1 MNPVERYLA
10 VYYDGKRHQLDK
22 VPSHVQ
28 YITEGFIAKNR
39 KTILDNY
46 TASLFNSDYFDIPL
60 ALGFDSIFVPF
71 PPSLKI
77 RPIKVQ
83 DENGKLVKIGQDGQ
97 NIKRITSYY
106 EGGFINTIEILD
118 DLYANL
124 ELLDNS
130 ELIRKTIN
138 RYEKMSSLIFPVL
151 MVDGIFDRVWKSMG
165 MKTFSRNFQKK
176 TRLYQ
181 ELIKFY
187 AKLTQINIEGL
198 IRATGSRG
206 KVINILDDVAFKG
219 RSMISPL
226 RWEQDFLPY
235 YKELTKIISDNSL
248 IPQVHTDGDVTEM
261 IPSFQKAGFLGLQGW
276 EGGANPIFISEKFPD
291 FVVIGFGDVS
301 HILPFGTKSQVKEH
315 VKELMIAFKEN
326 RHFIIGPS
334 TVIFK
339 EIPLENVIAFM
350 NAVGKYG
357 KY

>member
-1 MNPVERYLA
+1 MNAVERYLA
-10 VYYDGKRHQLDK
+10 VYCDEKRYLLDK

-28 YITEGFIAKNR
+28 YITEEFIAKNR
-39 KTILDNY
+39 VTILNKY
-46 TASLFNSDYFDIPL
+46 SASLINNNYFDIPL
-60 ALGFDSIFVPF
+60 ALGFDSIFVSF

-83 DENGKLVKIGQDGQ
+83 DENGKLVKIGLDGQ
-97 NIKRITSYY
+97 NIKRKTSYY
-106 EGGFINTIEILD
+106 EGGFINTTEILD
-118 DLYANL
+118 DLHANL
-124 ELLDNS
+124 KLLDNS

-138 RYEKMSSLIFPVL
+138 RYEKMSPTIFPVL

-165 MKTFSRNFQKK
+165 MKTFSRNFHKK

-198 IRATGSRG
+198 IKATGSRG

-235 YKELTKIISDNSL
+235 YKDLTKIICDNSL
-248 IPQVHTDGDVTEM
+248 IPQVHTDGDVTDM

-276 EGGANPIFISEKFPD
+276 EGGADPFFINDNFPD

-301 HILPFGTKSQVKEH
+301 HILPFGTKSQVRVH
-315 VKELMIAFKEN
+315 VKELMTAFKEN

-339 EIPLENVIAFM
+339 EIPLENIITFM
-350 NAVGKYG
+350 SAVEKYG